1 MKLKNEKLMLT
12 DEISALKNREIPMLN
27 SLLLEKE
34 LTLKK
39 EFNEKE
45 NQLNSKIV
53 KQKY

>member
-1 MKLKNEKLMLT
+1 MTLSDDISVLKT
-12 DEISALKNREIPMLN
+12 REIPMLN

-45 NQLNSKIV
+45 N
-53 KQKY
+53 